1 MSYARLVVPPQQVS
15 LRRVDHLV
23 SGGSDGSSG
32 LNSLWMTNISALFA
46 RSIQCLSLN
55 FMVMLSSMNPFT
67 DASVTVLSI
76 AKGSDVAIWLDDF

>member
-1 MSYARLVVPPQQVS
+1 M
-15 LRRVDHLV
+15 DHLV

-32 LNSLWMTNISALFA
+32 LNSLWMTNISSLFA

-67 DASVTVLSI
+67 DASVAVLST
-76 AKGSDVAIWLDDF
+76 AKGSFVARLLAGCCLSPCKSKYRCGGFR